1 MPITPFKALINN
13 TRDNYVYMSTTG
25 DDNNTGEADSP
36 VKTLKRALEIASV
49 NGRGVFVKSGTYD
62 LTQGFDG
69 LIQTTSL
76 FNYSYFASGKPYQGN
91 IEGNSSLLKSAFYSQ
106 PPILGE
112 FTLYRELSANDY
124 TITRT
129 IDNSYSHMTF
139 QISPT
144 PNFATDELKGKILI
158 VNYTNNIGYDNYSY
172 YYRIIK
178 NTGDTIYATGTAGGS
193 GVLPGRILSIYDCPT
208 LQIPSGKTIYFSLLG
223 YSLIGL
229 NFEVNGNFYIYGDTN
244 FHTCYFFA
252 PITKYIL
259 LYSLQG
265 KIMPLLSHCLFNNV
279 YAQGI
284 GESNA
289 YIYRSAFR
297 GMPVAIKNISKVSS
311 CSAWECGDFYQL
323 DYGNFLDKVN
333 IQYAGGQDNT
343 GNFININTSG
353 YKSSNAEIVIQNSI
367 YGNRFTIDV
376 RDIQFANG
384 YKTSL
389 DTIPYQLLA
398 RKQAIKLVENE
409 DGLKIWV
416 SG

>member
-1 MPITPFKALINN
+1 
-13 TRDNYVYMSTTG
+13 MSTTG

-36 VKTLKRALEIASV
+36 VKSLKRALEIASV

-76 FNYSYFASGKPYQGN
+76 FSYSYFAGGKPYQGN
-91 IEGNSSLLKSAFYSQ
+91 IEGNSSLLKSALYLQ

-129 IDNSYSHMTF
+129 IDNSYSYMTF

-144 PNFATDELKGKILI
+144 PNFNTDELKGKILI
-158 VNYTNNIGYDNYSY
+158 VNYTSNIGYDNYNY

-178 NTGDTIYATGTAGGS
+178 NTGDTIYATGTTGGS
-193 GVLPGRILSIYDCPT
+193 GVLPGRVISIYDCPT
-208 LQIPSGKTIYFSLLG
+208 LQIPSGKTIYFSSLG

-229 NFEVNGNFYIYGDTN
+229 NFEVNGNFFIYGN
-244 FHTCYFFA
+244 ISFYACHFLA
-252 PITKYIL
+252 PTTKYIL
-259 LYSLQG
+259 MYSLQG
-265 KIMPLLSHCLFNNV
+265 KITPLLVHCLFNNV
-279 YAQGI
+279 YAQGS

-289 YIYRSAFR
+289 YIYRNAFI
-297 GMPVAIKNISKVSS
+297 GVPVAIKNISKVSS
-311 CSAWECGDFYQL
+311 CSAWGCGDFYQL
-323 DYGNFLDKVN
+323 DSGTFLDRVN
-333 IQYAGGQDNT
+333 IQYAGGRDNT

-353 YKSSNAEIVIQNSI
+353 YKSSNAEIAIQNSI
-367 YGNRFTIDV
+367 YGDRFTIDV

-389 DTIPYQLLA
+389 DAIPYSLLVS
-398 RKQAIKLVENE
+398 RKQAVKLVENE
-409 DGLKIWV
+409 DGLRIWI